1 MPDHFETLWI
11 KELKSFNLYVL
22 TVNSH
27 THIVIASLASAQY
40 MQQFTQVD
48 STLFWNIA
56 LWAIIFFPLFK
67 SSLIFI
73 SYAKIS
79 YPMIFDKEIA
89 VSVCFSKIVKSRLL
103 CFVDLNIFQP

>member
-1 MPDHFETLWI
+1 MVSHTLKILQQMYVPDHFETLWI

-48 STLFWNIA
+48 STLF
-56 LWAIIFFPLFK
+56 
-67 SSLIFI
+67 
-73 SYAKIS
+73 
-79 YPMIFDKEIA
+79 
-89 VSVCFSKIVKSRLL
+89 
-103 CFVDLNIFQP
+103 

>member
-1 MPDHFETLWI
+1 MHSVQNGQPHFKNLAANVPDHFETLWI

-48 STLFWNIA
+48 STLF
-56 LWAIIFFPLFK
+56 
-67 SSLIFI
+67 
-73 SYAKIS
+73 
-79 YPMIFDKEIA
+79 
-89 VSVCFSKIVKSRLL
+89 
-103 CFVDLNIFQP
+103 